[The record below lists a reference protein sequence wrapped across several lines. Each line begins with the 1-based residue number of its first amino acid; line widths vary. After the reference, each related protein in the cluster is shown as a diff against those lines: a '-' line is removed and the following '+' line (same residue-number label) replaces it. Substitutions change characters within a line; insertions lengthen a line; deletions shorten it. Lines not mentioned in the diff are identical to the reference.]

1 MRDGDDAM
9 VFRCPPTFEFRLAAK
24 CPSSDAAESTV
35 HPHVAFLALLPA
47 LSLADTMGA
56 TAFAGAAVAMNDDE
70 GHSKTATADDA
81 TGLESGNVED
91 VSDAG
96 PPPPPHKCE
105 DCKRA

>member
-1 MRDGDDAM
+1 MR
-9 VFRCPPTFEFRLAAK
+9 TLASR
-24 CPSSDAAESTV
+24 PSS
-35 HPHVAFLALLPA
+35 PMLLFLALLPA

>member
-1 MRDGDDAM
+1 M
-9 VFRCPPTFEFRLAAK
+9 LI
-24 CPSSDAAESTV
+24 
-35 HPHVAFLALLPA
+35 FLALLPA

-70 GHSKTATADDA
+70 GHSKTAAADDA

>member
-1 MRDGDDAM
+1 MRDG
-9 VFRCPPTFEFRLAAK
+9 RCFKGAHQTFDFSRSARRLSMRPSR
-24 CPSSDAAESTV
+24 PSS
-35 HPHVAFLALLPA
+35 PMLIFLALLPA

-105 DCKRA
+105 DCTRA

>member
-1 MRDGDDAM
+1 MRDCEQTKVPTTPD
-9 VFRCPPTFEFRLAAK
+9 FRVSTCASARRPMRSLDSR
-24 CPSSDAAESTV
+24 PSALMI
-35 HPHVAFLALLPA
+35 FLALLPA